1 MRLRRRPLILTG
13 AGLGA
18 AACAQTPNA
27 QTPNTQ
33 TPGNPSQGPGLR
45 QIARA
50 RGFSFGTA
58 VQAQALE
65 SDPALA
71 ALVAREADV
80 IVPEWA
86 AKWDA
91 LQPERGRFDFGPLRQ
106 ISRFAQVH
114 GQRVRGHALLWHV
127 AMPAWLAPALA
138 EGRSQADAILEEHIT
153 TVLRETRE
161 QIRDWDVLNEIIS
174 NPPGSDNPDATDGDL
189 RPTPWLTA
197 LGPGYPERTL
207 RLARQ
212 ADPTLRLTMNDYGV
226 EADTPWAAAKRA
238 RLLRV
243 VRGLLDRRCPLDAIG
258 IQAHLQMREPFRAEP
273 FIAFLQELRGLGLA
287 TLITELDVREPDT
300 VPASLAARDA
310 AVADY
315 AGAFLR
321 AAVVGGARSF
331 LTWGLSD
338 RDSWLVV
345 EPGVARRDGNLH
357 RGLPFDA
364 ELRPKPMRDRIA
376 QVLGGG

>member
-1 MRLRRRPLILTG
+1 MKLRRRPLILG
-13 AGLGA
+13 SAGLGA
-18 AACAQTPNA
+18 AACAQTPVA
-27 QTPNTQ
+27 QTHAAQNS
-33 TPGNPSQGPGLR
+33 GLGLR

-58 VQAQALE
+58 VQAQSLE

-91 LQPERGRFDFGPLRQ
+91 LQPERGRFDFAPLRP
-106 ISRFAQVH
+106 ILRFAQAH

-138 EGRSQADAILEEHIT
+138 EGPTQANAILEEHIA

-189 RPTPWLTA
+189 RPTPWLAA

-212 ADPTLRLTMNDYGV
+212 ADPTLRLTLNDYGV

-243 VRGLLDRRCPLDAIG
+243 VRGLLDRRCPLDAVG

-273 FIAFLQELRGLGLA
+273 FVAFLQELRGMGLA

-300 VPASLAARDA
+300 VPASLAQRDA
-310 AVADY
+310 AVADF

-321 AAVVGGARSF
+321 AAVQGGARSF
-331 LTWGLSD
+331 LTWGLTD
-338 RDSWLVV
+338 RDSWLVL

-357 RGLPFDA
+357 RGLPFDT
-364 ELRPKPMRDRIA
+364 ELRPKPMRERIA